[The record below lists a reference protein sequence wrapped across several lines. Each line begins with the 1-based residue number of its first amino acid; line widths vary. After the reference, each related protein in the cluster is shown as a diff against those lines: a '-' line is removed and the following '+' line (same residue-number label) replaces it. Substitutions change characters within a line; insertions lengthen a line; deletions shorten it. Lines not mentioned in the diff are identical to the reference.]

1 VTEHAHIGEEMTAFV
16 KEVDVASE
24 LCKELI
30 AADFGPFF
38 GTPCRSLTPLHAALH
53 GQVGILTVAREEN
66 AIGIASGTSLAGRC
80 PVVLME
86 NPGIAQSVN
95 AIASLVVPYRI
106 PMLLIVG
113 LVEESAPDTT
123 LLGRLTQQLLEGLGI
138 EAAGLDPTEPLGTQV
153 EQVNNIVQRRLQPAA
168 LLVPPAAFGRRA

>member
-1 VTEHAHIGEEMTAFV
+1 MTAFV
-16 KEVDVASE
+16 KEVDVAKE

-30 AADFGPFF
+30 AADFGPYF

-66 AIGIASGTSLAGRC
+66 AIGIAAGTSLAGRC

-86 NPGIAQSVN
+86 NPGIGQCVH

-106 PMLLIVG
+106 PMLLVIG
-113 LVEESAPDTT
+113 LADETDPADSAI
-123 LLGRLTQQLLEGLGI
+123 GRLTAQLLDGLGI
-138 EAAGLDPTEPLGTQV
+138 ETAGLDPTEPLAAQV
-153 EQVNNIVQRRLQPAA
+153 EQVNTIVQRRLQPAA
-168 LLVPPAAFGRRA
+168 LLVPPTAFGGRE

>member
-1 VTEHAHIGEEMTAFV
+1 MTAFV
-16 KEVDVASE
+16 KDVDVATKLCQE
-24 LCKELI
+24 LV

-66 AIGIASGTSLAGRC
+66 AIGIAAGTSLAGRC

-86 NPGIAQSVN
+86 NPGIGQCVN

-113 LVEESAPDTT
+113 LNELSQEPAQEAKIM
-123 LLGRLTQQLLEGLGI
+123 GRLTGQLLEGLGI
-138 EAAGLDPTEPLGTQV
+138 ESTELDPVEPVEAQV
-153 EQVNNIVQRRLQPAA
+153 ERVNTIVQRRLQPAA
-168 LLVPPAAFGRRA
+168 LLVPPATFGGRA